1 MSENSKQTEPVKN
14 NNLHYVKEAFKDMIV
29 GKPVFI
35 FAFFVP
41 VIILIAIYAMR
52 GIFPFGEEC
61 YLRSD
66 MYHQYCPFFSE
77 LWHKIREGGS
87 LEYSWDIGLGSN
99 FMAIY
104 GYYLSS
110 PINWLIAFFP
120 QDSMIELMNI
130 IILLKSGF
138 ASLTF
143 TYYLCAHNKKIHIM
157 AAAMGVFY
165 ALSGYLAAYS
175 WNIMWLDCIVLLPL
189 VILGLERLVQEGK
202 GLLYVIALGF
212 TILSNYY
219 IAIMVC
225 ASCVLYF
232 IVIMIS
238 QPINK
243 PTHYARGILNF
254 IVYSLIAGGF
264 AAAIL
269 LPEIYALGYTA
280 SGDFNFPSTLSRYF
294 SFVTV
299 ISRHLLNVEV
309 HTGLD
314 HLPNIYCGVAVLL
327 LFPIYII
334 SKKISRRE
342 KIAKVLVVIIFFI
355 AFNLNIPNFIWHG
368 FHFPNSLPCRQ
379 SFIYIFLLLT
389 MCYDAIRSIEDT
401 KESRISAV
409 FWGVALFLL
418 YLGNAFTTEEITI
431 DTLYM
436 SAIFIALYTGIILIY
451 KSKKL
456 SQTLTIMMAF
466 ALMIVE
472 CTINTE
478 YTGYSTTSRTLYL
491 RDYDSVNTLL
501 DNLEEEDDSFYRISK
516 IYGFRSKNEGAWHNY
531 KSGSVFSSTAY
542 AHITEIYGKLGLE
555 HSTNAYAV
563 NGSTPLV
570 YSILNH
576 KYFISSSKLVE
587 NPLMTLQATED
598 GMYLYRNEYT
608 LPLGYMIPNNLNS
621 NWNYAE
627 ETNPFLLQN
636 SFAELSTGVKEIF
649 TPLDVSSNTF
659 TTTKDGYVFLRI
671 GNTACKTVLI
681 EYDNISKSYPAIGHG
696 RTVDLG
702 WMPAGTEIKFS
713 DFDETV
719 YNLQGK
725 AYEMNTEK
733 FIEFYNG
740 LADEGLNVTEY
751 DDTHIKGNIT
761 ALNDGM
767 CFTSIPYDESFTLY
781 VDGKETKFTSTGDAF
796 ISFPLSAGTHNIELE
811 YNTRGLTSG
820 TVLTVIC
827 GLLIAGFAA
836 FRIVFKKEITEPGAI
851 NLITAKCNKKK
862 NNEENSELKEDDKE

>member
-1 MSENSKQTEPVKN
+1 MNDNNQKEEVKTS
-14 NNLHYVKEAFKDMIV
+14 NLHYVKEAFKEMLT

-35 FAFFVP
+35 FAFCIP
-41 VIILIAIYAMR
+41 IIILIAIYAMR

-77 LWHKIREGGS
+77 LWEKIRNGGS

-99 FMAIY
+99 FIAIY

-110 PINWLIAFFP
+110 PINWLTALFP

-143 TYYLCAHNKKIHIM
+143 TYYLCAHHKKIHVM
-157 AAAMGVFY
+157 AAAMGIFY

-189 VILGLERLVQEGK
+189 VILGLEKLVHEGK

-225 ASCVLYF
+225 ASCVFYF
-232 IVIMIS
+232 IVIMVS
-238 QPINK
+238 QPVNK

-280 SGDFNFPSTLSRYF
+280 SGDFNFPDTLSRYF

-299 ISRHLLNVEV
+299 ISRHLVNTEV

-327 LFPIYII
+327 LFPLYII
-334 SKKISRRE
+334 SKKVSRRE
-342 KIAKVLVVIIFFI
+342 KIAKVLLLIVFFT
-355 AFNLNIPNFIWHG
+355 AFNLNIPNFVWHG

-389 MCYDAIRSIEDT
+389 MCYDALRSIEDT

-418 YLGNAFTTEEITI
+418 YLGNAFTSEEITVE
-431 DTLYM
+431 TLYT
-436 SAIFIALYTGIILIY
+436 SAIFIALYAGIMLVY
-451 KSKKL
+451 KSKK
-456 SQTLTIMMAF
+456 TNRTITILMAF
-466 ALMIVE
+466 ALMIIE

-491 RDYDSVNTLL
+491 RDYDSVNKLL

-516 IYGFRSKNEGAWHNY
+516 IYGYRSKNEGAWHNY

-542 AHITEIYGKLGLE
+542 AHITKIYGQLGLE

-563 NGSTPLV
+563 NGATPLV

-576 KYFISSSKLVE
+576 KYFITSSKLAE
-587 NPLMTLQATED
+587 TPIMSLQATED
-598 GMYLYRNEYT
+598 DMNLYRNEYT
-608 LPLGYMIPNNLNS
+608 LPLGFMVPSELKEQ
-621 NWNYAE
+621 WNYAD
-627 ETNPFLLQN
+627 ETNPFIVQN
-636 SFAELSTGVKEIF
+636 EFASLSTGVTDMF
-649 TPLDVSSNTF
+649 TPLDINANSF
-659 TTTKDGYVFLRI
+659 TTTQDGYVFLRI
-671 GNTACKTVLI
+671 GNTSCKTILV
-681 EYDNISKSYPAIGHG
+681 EYGTTSKTYAGIGHG
-696 RTVDLG
+696 RTADLG
-702 WMPAGTEIKFS
+702 WLPAGTEIRFS
-713 DFDETV
+713 DYDETV
-719 YNLQGK
+719 YSLQGK
-725 AYEMNTEK
+725 AYQMNLDK
-733 FIEFYNG
+733 YIEFYEA
-740 LADEGLNVTEY
+740 LADEGLEVKEY
-751 DDTHIKGNIT
+751 DDTHIRGSIT
-761 ALNDGM
+761 AHKDGM

-781 VDGKETKFTSTGDAF
+781 VDGKETEFTSIGDAF
-796 ISFPLSAGTHNIELE
+796 IAFPLTAGSHDIELE
-811 YNTRGLTSG
+811 YNARGFTSG
-820 TVLTVIC
+820 IIITIIL
-827 GLLIAGFAA
+827 GLLIAGFIA
-836 FRIVFKKEITEPGAI
+836 FRLIYKKEITEPGA
-851 NLITAKCNKKK
+851 LSTAIVTYKK
-862 NNEENSELKEDDKE
+862 NNKTKEDNKE